1 MMLRRFSI
9 AVALLCAIG
18 CPRAENVTATDTIS
32 TSGTETTGT
41 TSKTSTGSSGGTVSS
56 LNAEE
61 KRFFITAVQA
71 NLSEIRAAQL
81 ALTKA
86 TSNDVRN
93 LANRI
98 VADHFTANQQ
108 LKQLAITKGVALPAV
123 TTKEPNR
130 TADELADKVGKDFDR
145 AFIEAM
151 IRDHEKAIG
160 EFQKESQQAHDPDL
174 KTWVIATLPTL
185 QVHLDTAKQVD
196 SKLK

>member
-1 MMLRRFSI
+1 MARRYSAAF
-9 AVALLCAIG
+9 VLLCVFACRG
-18 CPRAENVTATDTIS
+18 GENVTSTDTIS

-61 KRFFITAVQA
+61 KQFFIRAVQA

-81 ALTKA
+81 AVSKA
-86 TSNDVRN
+86 TSVDVKT

-98 VADHFTANQQ
+98 LTDHITANQQ

-123 TTKEPNR
+123 TTKEQNR
-130 TADELADKVGKDFDR
+130 TADELADKVGKNFDR
-145 AFIEAM
+145 AFTEAM
-151 IRDHEKAIG
+151 IRDHEKAVG
-160 EFQKESQQAHDPDL
+160 DFQKESQQAHDPDL
-174 KTWVIATLPTL
+174 KDWVNATLPALKT
-185 QVHLDTAKQVD
+185 HLDSAKQID